1 MPSKKNIPRSRE
13 GSISKAFPLEESV
26 VFGNNVE
33 RIRNDEGLSM
43 TRFCEM
49 AGISRPTLY
58 KIERGDADPKLSMM
72 VKVAKA
78 LGVKVEDL
86 LNARWWEYE

>member
-1 MPSKKNIPRSRE
+1 MGTKGQRTDTPSRRF
-13 GSISKAFPLEESV
+13 GSNAFPLEECV

-33 RIRNDEGLSM
+33 RIRTDEGLSI

-58 KIERGDADPKLSMM
+58 KIERGESDPRLSMM
-72 VKVAKA
+72 VKIAKA
-78 LGVKVEDL
+78 LGVSVEDL
-86 LNARWWEYE
+86 LNTRWWEY